1 MTMETS
7 RPKSMPKSR
16 WGVWPLALLLVAPA
30 AAHAGRGSSP
40 EAIRSAIASN
50 SVDAIS
56 AELERAEHLRCGSCV
71 QNVRPLVDHADPR
84 VRRVAAWWLSRRGLR
99 NDLFIEMA
107 TRLGQPDSRR
117 AEAAADVLGSLRH
130 PLSAESLGAALLNPA
145 FDPAAR
151 VAMAAALG
159 RIGSEE
165 ARAPLQKAAADP
177 EARVRAAAL
186 AGLRALRGPID
197 ADLSIDKL
205 SDAEETVRIEAV
217 YNLGAGRGLGLADA
231 TRDRGAAGLVRLV
244 QSDRSARVRRK
255 AAWALG
261 EIKAPAAVA
270 TTALS
275 TAISRDPD
283 PGVRSLAQV
292 ALSKLTR

>member
-1 MTMETS
+1 METS
-7 RPKSMPKSR
+7 MKTGKRLR
-16 WGVWPLALLLVAPA
+16 LVWPLAVVMLAPVSA
-30 AAHAGRGSSP
+30 QAGRGGSP

-71 QNVRPLVDHADPR
+71 RDVRALVDHPDAR

-99 NDLFIEMA
+99 NDMFIEMA

-130 PLSAESLGAALLNPA
+130 PLSAEPLGAALLNPA
-145 FDPAAR
+145 FDLQAR

-165 ARAPLQKAAADP
+165 ARTPLRKAVADP

-186 AGLRALRGPID
+186 AGLRALRGPVE
-197 ADLSIDKL
+197 AELSIDRL
-205 SDAEETVRIEAV
+205 NDGDEAVRIEAI
-217 YNLGAGRGLGLADA
+217 YTLGAGR
-231 TRDRGAAGLVRLV
+231 
-244 QSDRSARVRRK
+244 
-255 AAWALG
+255 
-261 EIKAPAAVA
+261 
-270 TTALS
+270 
-275 TAISRDPD
+275 
-283 PGVRSLAQV
+283 
-292 ALSKLTR
+292 